1 MKNILLTGSG
11 GFIGSH
17 LKAYLNCKYNLC
29 TPRSYELNLLDKDA
43 INEYI
48 NSHDIN
54 FIIHSASAGVRI
66 SPDATMDDVAKPN
79 LEMFKNLAE
88 LVNENRPMITFGS
101 GAEYDKSRP
110 LHKIKEE
117 DFGKSVP
124 KDPYGYS
131 KYLISKEIEKRENIL
146 NLRIFGIYGKG
157 EDPSRVT
164 SCIVNDNL
172 AHRPIMLNQNV
183 VFDFIWIEDFC
194 KIVDYF
200 IENPTKEKFINAAP
214 TESIEII
221 KLAEIVN
228 EFSDF
233 KSEIIVKNSGLNREY
248 TADNTKLLSIV
259 RDLKFMNYG
268 NGIKK
273 LYEQL
278 SESEC
283 SKT

>member
-17 LKAYLNCKYNLC
+17 LKTYLNGKYNLY
-29 TPRSYELNLLDKDA
+29 TPRSYELNLLDKEA

-48 NSHDIN
+48 NSHEIN

-66 SPDATMDDVAKPN
+66 SPDATMEDVAKPN

-88 LVNENRPMITFGS
+88 FVNENRPMITFGS

-117 DFGKSVP
+117 EFGKSVP

-200 IENPTKEKFINAAP
+200 IENPTKEKFINVAP

-268 NGIKK
+268 KGIKK

-278 SESEC
+278 RENEC
-283 SKT
+283 STP